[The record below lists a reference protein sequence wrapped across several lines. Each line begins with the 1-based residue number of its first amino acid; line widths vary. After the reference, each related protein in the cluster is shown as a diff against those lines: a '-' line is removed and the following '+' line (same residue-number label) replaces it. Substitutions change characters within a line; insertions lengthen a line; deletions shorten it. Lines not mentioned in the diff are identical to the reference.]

1 MLKSKEAQMNILLS
15 EHLLLL
21 LSLNRL
27 SIYLNDILKQGQF
40 RTVIFYYENETA
52 FVATHLINMISR
64 NERIIFS
71 YVTFNIDGDHSVS
84 NINHNMGTVF
94 FNICVFDNIISGKH
108 LLNEEPYFHPRFHS
122 VYISQQNA
130 TNQQISDFFES
141 VWEYSVLNA
150 GLIFWTGPVRIYTH
164 FPYQKKF
171 LVKLFESDGDG
182 VQNKLPNSTFD
193 ALFERKADNL
203 GNTTF
208 NVFIN
213 TDPPKVFGTPGRFRI
228 GPKYYFNGR
237 DGVMARLLEQTLNVH
252 WQYRTVPAH
261 FRIFDFKNTLPTGPD
276 FVPRDIYGKPVPSD
290 GAKPPNVEV
299 VNVME
304 TDTFQIA

>member
-1 MLKSKEAQMNILLS
+1 MNILLS

-171 LVKLFESDGDG
+171 LVKLF
-182 VQNKLPNSTFD
+182 
-193 ALFERKADNL
+193 A
-203 GNTTF
+203 
-208 NVFIN
+208 
-213 TDPPKVFGTPGRFRI
+213 
-228 GPKYYFNGR
+228 
-237 DGVMARLLEQTLNVH
+237 VMV
-252 WQYRTVPAH
+252 YKISCRTVLSTRCLNAKLIILVTLLSM
-261 FRIFDFKNTLPTGPD
+261 FSLIRIHQKYLEHLEDFELD
-276 FVPRDIYGKPVPSD
+276 LSIISMV
-290 GAKPPNVEV
+290 
-299 VNVME
+299 VME
-304 TDTFQIA
+304 